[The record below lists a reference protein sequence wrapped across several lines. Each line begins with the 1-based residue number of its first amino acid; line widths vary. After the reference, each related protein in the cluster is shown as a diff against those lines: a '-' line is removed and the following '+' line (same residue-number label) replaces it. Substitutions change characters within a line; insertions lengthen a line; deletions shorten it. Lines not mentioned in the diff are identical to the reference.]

1 MKFLPGPPPN
11 PLRPVGFKKE
21 SNCMKKKMTGNNFV
35 SITDDHEVL
44 LDDDD
49 DDDDLFL

>member
-1 MKFLPGPPPN
+1 MKQNRG
-11 PLRPVGFKKE
+11 E
-21 SNCMKKKMTGNNFV
+21 MKKKMTGNNFV

-44 LDDDD
+44 LQDDD